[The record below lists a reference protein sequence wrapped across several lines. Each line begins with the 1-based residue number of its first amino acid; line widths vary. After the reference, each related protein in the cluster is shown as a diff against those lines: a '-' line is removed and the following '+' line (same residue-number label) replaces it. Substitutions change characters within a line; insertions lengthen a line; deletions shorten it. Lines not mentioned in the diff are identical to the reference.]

1 MWKEVYNLLLVEKK
15 KLFNGMYYAIP
26 FCKKK
31 KKLCTNAYK
40 YLKYASKNILHEAQQ
55 YTYLFIVIIYFG

>member
-1 MWKEVYNLLLVEKK
+1 MVCIMPSHFV
-15 KLFNGMYYAIP
+15 
-26 FCKKK
+26 KKK
-31 KKLCTNAYK
+31 KKLCPNAYK